1 MPRCVLNPCAIIHQ
15 LCFCQEQN
23 AAVRTEIRSEN
34 VRARCTIRAET
45 SNSMKNHQHT
55 DAQPRAGRPHMP
67 GYGILDAN
75 SGKGLFPWSWATE
88 RLTNAGT
95 YWIATVRPDGRP
107 HVMSVWGVWLDD
119 AFYFS
124 SGMQSRKVCN
134 LAGNSQC
141 VITCEVG
148 EDQLIVEGIAEQ
160 DSDGEARQKFCDAYQ
175 AKYDWD
181 MEGFSEPFFV

>member
-1 MPRCVLNPCAIIHQ
+1 
-15 LCFCQEQN
+15 
-23 AAVRTEIRSEN
+23 
-34 VRARCTIRAET
+34 
-45 SNSMKNHQHT
+45 MKNHQHT

-181 MEGFSEPFFV
+181 MEGFSEPFFVVHPTVVFGFTTGNGSFGESATRWVFDNR